1 MTRLLRGKISLLTLA
16 VFVSVLMLSGCDSAS
31 VDPLEGD
38 LAAEVDVQNGDI
50 IPGQYIVV
58 LDEAK
63 LGKAPAEVIRE
74 LVRQEDVELMHAY
87 GTALQGFAAKM
98 SDEQADELGRD
109 ERIKYVEPNRMIV
122 LSPCKNNPNHPKCGD
137 GGDGGGG
144 GTQEEPWGIKRVGG
158 AGNGAGKTACVLDT
172 GVDLDHPDLNVDVA
186 KSVSFV
192 NGESVDD
199 GHGHGTHVAGT
210 IGAVNNNEGVI
221 GVAAGATIVGI
232 KVLANSG
239 GGTYDDVIAGI
250 DHVAAN
256 PSLCDVANM
265 SLGGGFSQAINDAVI
280 EASAAA
286 PFTLAAGNESTH
298 AQYRSPASAN
308 GPGIYTISAFE
319 RRRDRFASYSN
330 YGNPPVDYAA
340 PGSSVKSTYKNG
352 GYATL
357 SGTSMAAPHV
367 AGIILLGPINTDGTV
382 RNDRDNNPDQIAHR

>member
-1 MTRLLRGKISLLTLA
+1 H
-16 VFVSVLMLSGCDSAS
+16 
-31 VDPLEGD
+31 E
-38 LAAEVDVQNGDI
+38 
-50 IPGQYIVV
+50 
-58 LDEAK
+58 
-63 LGKAPAEVIRE
+63 
-74 LVRQEDVELMHAY
+74 Y
-87 GTALQGFAAKM
+87 GAALQGFAAKM
-98 SDEQADELGRD
+98 SDEQADELARD
-109 ERIKYVEPNRMIV
+109 GRIKYVEPNRMIV

-137 GGDGGGG
+137 GGDGGDGG
-144 GTQEEPWGIKRVGG
+144 SNQETPWGISRVGG
-158 AGNGAGKTACVLDT
+158 AGDGTGTSACVLDT

-232 KVLANSG
+232 KVLSNTGS
-239 GGTYDDVIAGI
+239 GTYDDVIAGI
-250 DHVAAN
+250 NHVAAN
-256 PSLCDVANM
+256 SSLCDVANM
-265 SLGGGFSQAINDAVI
+265 SLGGGFSQAVNDAV
-280 EASAAA
+280 ENASNGT
-286 PFTLAAGNESTH
+286 PFTLAAGNESSH
-298 AQYRSPASAN
+298 AQFFSPASAEGN
-308 GPGIYTISAFE
+308 NIYTISAFE

-367 AGIILLGPINTDGTV
+367 AGILLLGAINTYDTV
-382 RNDRDNNPDQIAHR
+382 RNDPDRDADPIAHR